1 MFFNTSSDLDII
13 PCPLLQYQYHHFTML
28 TFVGFFSN
36 IGWGR
41 CCNSV
46 MICIFIIQQ
55 NNFILHS
62 FNRWWVGLSWHSTS
76 AYEII
81 ENLVRSLQWYWWSSA
96 SYLWLFNLSLILHG
110 CNNTAFFISISS
122 VLPLSLKLK
131 TLLFTAEVLT
141 ILYPLNLSGDFV
153 VWL

>member
-76 AYEII
+76 AYKII

-96 SYLWLFNLSLILHG
+96 SYLWLFCVFSDPSHPAMHTSLYHLSCWKYHKWSILRR
-110 CNNTAFFISISS
+110 II
-122 VLPLSLKLK
+122 
-131 TLLFTAEVLT
+131 
-141 ILYPLNLSGDFV
+141 
-153 VWL
+153 